1 MENSQMWKAAPLGMK
16 SARKLEQM
24 MVQIFAWNNYF
35 LPTKGIQFNVLIVK
49 QKMARNFG
57 VENGQMIRITTRSV
71 ASSDSNLR

>member
-24 MVQIFAWNNYF
+24 MVQIFTWNNYF
-35 LPTKGIQFNVLIVK
+35 LPTKGVQFNVLIVK

>member
-35 LPTKGIQFNVLIVK
+35 LPTKGVQFNVLIVK

>member
-35 LPTKGIQFNVLIVK
+35 LPAKGVQFNVLIVK

>member
-1 MENSQMWKAAPLGMK
+1 MK

-24 MVQIFAWNNYF
+24 MVQIFTWNNYF
-35 LPTKGIQFNVLIVK
+35 LPTKGVQFNVLIVK